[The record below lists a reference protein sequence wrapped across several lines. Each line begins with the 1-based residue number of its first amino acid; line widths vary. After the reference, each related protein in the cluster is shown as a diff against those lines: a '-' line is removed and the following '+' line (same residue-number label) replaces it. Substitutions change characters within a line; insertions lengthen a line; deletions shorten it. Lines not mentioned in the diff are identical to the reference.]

1 MPARNILTLINN
13 IWHRCHACTRSR
25 GGPAHYFILVISFHF
40 FPPLFL
46 SLISLTR
53 CPLFALEMRVL
64 SRALNAINFPL
75 VSHLCLILNNPVL
88 IIRKLRNL
96 SEEIHAAIFT
106 PYFAL
111 NLFALSDTQN
121 IVTPDTQHRGS
132 RIAAWSHSAPPR
144 SAFTKGEAF
153 HDATR
158 EAKVKVSIKGRKKKR
173 PSDIW

>member
-1 MPARNILTLINN
+1 MPRLYSLKRWSSTLF
-13 IWHRCHACTRSR
+13 HF
-25 GGPAHYFILVISFHF
+25 GYFLSFF

-64 SRALNAINFPL
+64 SSALNAINFPL
-75 VSHLCLILNNPVL
+75 VSHFCLILNNPVL

-96 SEEIHAAIFT
+96 SEEIHAVIFT
-106 PYFAL
+106 PCFAL

-121 IVTPDTQHRGS
+121 IVTPDTQHWGS

-153 HDATR
+153 HHATR